1 MALHGE
7 WSLQNENSLKRVQE
21 TGMIE
26 EEEHQLVSVRA
37 SVMIYQVLI
46 MQSFFRF
53 HLGSMFIQSLCTFL
67 DIIIVEPIF
76 LHRMRVSAGRLLVV
90 YLASL
95 RSLLFANLI

>member
-7 WSLQNENSLKRVQE
+7 RSLGDENSLKRVQE

-26 EEEHQLVSVRA
+26 EEQHQLVSVRA

-46 MQSFFRF
+46 MQSFSRF
-53 HLGSMFIQSLCTFL
+53 HFGYMFIQSLSLTLIF
-67 DIIIVEPIF
+67 VEPIF
-76 LHRMRVSAGRLLVV
+76 FHRKRVSAGRLLVV

-95 RSLLFANLI
+95 RSLLFPNLI

>member
-7 WSLQNENSLKRVQE
+7 RSLQDENSLKRVQE

-26 EEEHQLVSVRA
+26 EDQHQLVSVRA

-95 RSLLFANLI
+95 RSP